1 MSSYLE
7 TIKAVDGKIFNIFY
21 HQKRY
26 ESVLN
31 SFGIQKYE
39 NLLEYLNPPQKGL
52 YRCRVVYSFDTIS
65 VTYHLYKKR
74 DIQTLKLVYDDN
86 IKYDLKLENRER
98 LNDLF
103 QQKNNCNDILIV
115 KNRLITDTTIANIAF
130 FKDGIWFTPK
140 EPLLK
145 GTTRAR
151 LLDEGKIVEKSI
163 RVTDIFNYTQVALLN
178 AMIDFDI
185 MAQKYI
191 RKIIC

>member
-130 FKDGIWFTPK
+130 FKNGIWFTPK

>member
-86 IKYDLKLENRER
+86 IKYDLKSENRER